1 MSTPVLE
8 RITRNGQPYGWSFY
22 CPGCQHDHPL
32 PVEGPNGWGFS
43 GDEVRPTFTL
53 SVLVRR
59 RYGDEPTDRICH
71 SFVTDGRIQFLA
83 DSTHHLSGQ
92 TVPLTPRP
100 ADAEFT
106 P

>member
-1 MSTPVLE
+1 MSAPVIE

-32 PVEGPNGWGFS
+32 PVEGPNGWGFNGS
-43 GDEVRPTFTL
+43 ETAPTFTP
-53 SVLVRR
+53 SVLVRAPYPDGMR
-59 RYGDEPTDRICH
+59 VCH
-71 SFVTDGRIQFLA
+71 SFVTDGRIQFLT
-83 DSTHHLSGQ
+83 DSMHHLSGQ

-100 ADAEFT
+100 ADTEFT